1 MSSFSTYLI
10 GYFIFVIGLAVA
22 AVMLNVPTIWVGIGV
37 LVLIGVGIMMA
48 TRREK
53 PRDPPNIG

>member
-22 AVMLNVPTIWVGIGV
+22 AVMLNVPAMWVGIGGV
-37 LVLIGVGIMMA
+37 VPIGIGIMMA

-53 PRDPPNIG
+53 PRDLPKV

>member
-1 MSSFSTYLI
+1 MSSFATYLI

-22 AVMLNVPTIWVGIGV
+22 AVLLNVPTMWVTVGV
-37 LVLIGVGIMMA
+37 IVLIGIGIMMA

-53 PRDPPNIG
+53 PRDPPKVT